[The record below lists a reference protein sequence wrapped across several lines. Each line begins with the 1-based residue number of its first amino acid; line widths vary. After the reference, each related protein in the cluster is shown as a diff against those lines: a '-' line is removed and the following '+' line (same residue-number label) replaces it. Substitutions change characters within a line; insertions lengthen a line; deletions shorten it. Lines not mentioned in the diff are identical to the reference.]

1 LKYTDKAAEAA
12 MKKLYQIHQALFAY
26 AVACGDQ
33 MFPDGKSS
41 NEAFRQLFLKG
52 LVDDEKLFHLEGPEN
67 KNDKPDGNIGTEKDG
82 FKAALAPGECSF
94 YYISG
99 LSVDRDDSTLPIA
112 YTKVTGEEDGVIY
125 VIVVRIGGNCRVYK
139 TTDGIV
145 KEKQDGKMVDI
156 LSEEYGTDTGHILA
170 PLVKEKEKAKGQ

>member
-1 LKYTDKAAEAA
+1 

-26 AVACGDQ
+26 VSGADQ

-41 NEAFRQLFLKG
+41 NEAFRQLFVKG

-67 KNDKPDGNIGTEKDG
+67 KNDQPDGDIGTEKDG

-112 YTKVTGEEDGVIY
+112 YIKVTGEEDGVIY
-125 VIVVRIGGNCRVYK
+125 VIVVRIGGNCKVYK
-139 TTDGIV
+139 TTDGIA

-156 LSEEYGTDTGHILA
+156 LSEEYGTVTANILA
-170 PLVKEKEKAKGQ
+170 PLAKEKEKAKEK